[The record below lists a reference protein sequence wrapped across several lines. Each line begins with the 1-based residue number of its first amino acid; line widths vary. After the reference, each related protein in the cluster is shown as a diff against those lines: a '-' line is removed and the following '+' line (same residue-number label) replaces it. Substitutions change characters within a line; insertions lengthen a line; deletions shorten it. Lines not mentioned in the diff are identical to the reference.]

1 MKFFVSVFF
10 FLLVVGCDARK
21 NAPVTH
27 IKTNSVMKTQCI
39 GRSLVDLPDGY
50 GLKSG
55 ASAAFTPQQV
65 AVESARIDVRV
76 KPIENQTAFV
86 AAIKTRQAELA
97 DASHGETDK
106 LTLTR
111 ELPDGAVLY
120 RVNEIADAYQ
130 SEIHWLLR
138 DQYLVATIHS
148 YKNQAPQAEELL
160 FALMKN
166 IAPQETP
173 NDAPGSFCFSGLSVS
188 GSYRAE
194 SATLR
199 FKNPASP
206 DIVFAVDVDTF
217 RPDDAES
224 LLQRVGGP
232 DSLLRK
238 FEARESVLRKGE
250 LTVSGMKA
258 QEWGASVELGEEKEK
273 QLGFTLETM
282 RAAPSPAAPKIHFEM
297 TVKGNSA
304 KDEAG
309 MLALWDSVTRTIR
322 PR

>member
-1 MKFFVSVFF
+1 MKLLVSIFFC
-10 FLLVVGCDARK
+10 LLVVGCDARK
-21 NAPVTH
+21 NDPVTH
-27 IKTNSVMKTQCI
+27 IKTNSVMKTHCI

-55 ASAAFTPQQV
+55 ASAAFTPLQD

-76 KPIENQTAFV
+76 KPVEGRNAFATALK
-86 AAIKTRQAELA
+86 ARQAELA
-97 DASHGETDK
+97 DAGHGDTDK

-130 SEIHWLLR
+130 SEVHWLLR

-166 IAPQETP
+166 IAPQETQS
-173 NDAPGSFCFSGLSVS
+173 DAPGAFCFSGLSVS
-188 GSYRAE
+188 GAYRAE

-199 FKNPASP
+199 FKNSASP
-206 DIVFAVDVDTF
+206 DITFAVDVDTF
-217 RPDDAES
+217 RPDDPEQ

-232 DSLLRK
+232 GSLLRK
-238 FEARESVLRKGE
+238 FDARESVLRKGE
-250 LTVSGMKA
+250 LKVSGMKA
-258 QEWGASVELGEEKEK
+258 QEWGASIELGEEKEK

-282 RAAPSPAAPKIHFEM
+282 RAVPSLTAPKIHFEM

-309 MLALWDSVTRTIR
+309 MLALWDGVTRTIR